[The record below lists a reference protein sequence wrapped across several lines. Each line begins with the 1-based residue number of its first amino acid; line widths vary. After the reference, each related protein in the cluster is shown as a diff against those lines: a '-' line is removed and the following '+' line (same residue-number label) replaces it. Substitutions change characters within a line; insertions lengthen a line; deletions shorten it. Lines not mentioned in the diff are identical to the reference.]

1 MIIRSFVVMIVLLFI
16 VINGFSEETETPS
29 ISLKKE
35 EITAVGS
42 RYSLEFRDADLK
54 DVIRA
59 LAQENGLNIII
70 GEEVAGRLTLS
81 FKNVS
86 MMEALDA
93 ILRINNLTKIKDGDI
108 IRVIKSPF
116 PEGEGDLVTRIIP
129 ISFASAKESS
139 ETIKAILSKK
149 GSIAVDARTNSI
161 IVRDVP
167 DNIDKISEIIKG
179 LDSKTPQVLIE
190 ARIVE
195 ANTNFTRE
203 LGVQWGGSLSQIT
216 SGGTFRAT
224 GATSGAST
232 TTTATTTPTT
242 TALTGGVG
250 LSGNNFIVNLPANVS
265 SGRGGALGL
274 AFGNIANTF
283 QLDLQ
288 LSAMEDRGRGKILS
302 NPKILTLNNKE
313 AKISSGT
320 EILIPTS
327 TIVGATTTGVAAG
340 TTGVAGTTGA
350 TTGVT
355 TINAKLELTVT
366 PHVTPDNRIIM
377 HVKTDKKDPDFSRQ
391 VQNIP
396 PLSTRT
402 AETDLLVEDGET
414 IVIGGILTRN
424 ESASEAGVPWLSK
437 IPFLGWLFKKESKVD
452 NQNELLIFIT
462 PTIYKGG
469 G

>member
-1 MIIRSFVVMIVLLFI
+1 MIIKAFVIM
-16 VINGFSEETETPS
+16 VILSIQAISGFAGEADTPS
-29 ISLKKE
+29 ISLKRE
-35 EITAVGS
+35 ETMEVGS

-54 DVIRA
+54 DVLRA
-59 LAQENGLNIII
+59 LAQENGFNIII

-86 MMEALDA
+86 LMEALDA
-93 ILRINNLTKIKDGDI
+93 ILRINNLTRLQESGI

-116 PEGEGDLVTRIIP
+116 PEGEGDLVTKIIP

-139 ETIKAILSKK
+139 ETLKGILSKK
-149 GSIAVDARTNSI
+149 GSISVDSRTNSI
-161 IVRDVP
+161 IVRDVLG
-167 DNIDKISEIIKG
+167 NIEKISEIMRG

-195 ANTNFTRE
+195 VNTNFTRE
-203 LGVQWGGSLSQIT
+203 LGVQWGGNLSQST
-216 SGGTFRAT
+216 SVGTFQAT
-224 GATSGAST
+224 GAASGAAAS
-232 TTTATTTPTT
+232 

-265 SGRGGALGL
+265 SGHGGALGL
-274 AFGNIANTF
+274 LFGNISNTF

-288 LSAMEDRGRGKILS
+288 LSAMEDRGHGKILS
-302 NPKILTLNNKE
+302 NPKVLTLNNKE

-320 EILIPTS
+320 EILIPTA
-327 TIVGATTTGVAAG
+327 TIVGAGTG
-340 TTGVAGTTGA
+340 TTGG

-366 PHVTPDNRIIM
+366 PHVTPDNQIVM
-377 HVKTDKKDPDFSRQ
+377 HVKTDKKDPDFNRQ
-391 VQNIP
+391 VQGIP

-414 IVIGGILTRN
+414 IVIGGIFTRS
-424 ESASEAGVPWLSK
+424 ESSSEAGVPWLSN
-437 IPFLGWLFKKESKVD
+437 IPLLGWLFKKEAKVE

-462 PTIYKGG
+462 PTIYKDRD
-469 G
+469 

>member
-1 MIIRSFVVMIVLLFI
+1 MIIKAFVIM
-16 VINGFSEETETPS
+16 VILSIQAISGFAGEADTPS
-29 ISLKKE
+29 ISLKRE
-35 EITAVGS
+35 ETMDVGS

-54 DVIRA
+54 DVLRA
-59 LAQENGLNIII
+59 LAQENGFNIII
-70 GEEVAGRLTLS
+70 GEDVAGRLTLS

-86 MMEALDA
+86 LMEALDA
-93 ILRINNLTKIKDGDI
+93 ILRINNLTRLQESGI

-116 PEGEGDLVTRIIP
+116 PEGEGDLVTKIIP

-139 ETIKAILSKK
+139 ETLKGILSKK
-149 GSIAVDARTNSI
+149 GSISVDSRTNSI

-167 DNIDKISEIIKG
+167 GNIEKISEIMRG

-195 ANTNFTRE
+195 VNTNFTRE
-203 LGVQWGGSLSQIT
+203 LGVQWGGNLSQST
-216 SGGTFRAT
+216 SLGTFQAT
-224 GATSGAST
+224 GATSGST
-232 TTTATTTPTT
+232 TP

-265 SGRGGALGL
+265 SGHGGALGL
-274 AFGNIANTF
+274 LFGNISNTF

-288 LSAMEDRGRGKILS
+288 LSAMEDRGHGKILS
-302 NPKILTLNNKE
+302 NPKVLTLNNKE

-320 EILIPTS
+320 EILIPTA
-327 TIVGATTTGVAAG
+327 TIVGAGTG
-340 TTGVAGTTGA
+340 TTGG

-366 PHVTPDNRIIM
+366 PHVTPDNQIVM
-377 HVKTDKKDPDFSRQ
+377 HVKTDKKDPDFNRQ
-391 VQNIP
+391 VQGIP

-414 IVIGGILTRN
+414 IVIGGIFTRS
-424 ESASEAGVPWLSK
+424 ESSSEAGVPWLSN
-437 IPFLGWLFKKESKVD
+437 IPLLGWLFKKEAKVE

-462 PTIYKGG
+462 PTIYKDRD
-469 G
+469 

>member
-1 MIIRSFVVMIVLLFI
+1 MIIKVFIIMIILLTP
-16 VINGFSEETETPS
+16 VINVFAGEAETSS
-29 ISLKKE
+29 ISLKRE
-35 EITAVGS
+35 ETAEMGS

-54 DVIRA
+54 DVLRA
-59 LAQENGLNIII
+59 LAQENRLNIII
-70 GEEVAGRLTLS
+70 GEDVTGRLTLS

-86 MMEALDA
+86 LMEALDA
-93 ILRINNLTKIKDGDI
+93 ILKINNLTRIRDGEI

-116 PEGEGDLVTRIIP
+116 PEGEGDLVTKIIP

-139 ETIKAILSKK
+139 ETLKAVLSKK
-149 GSIAVDARTNSI
+149 GSVAVDLRTNSI

-167 DNIDKISEIIKG
+167 ENIDRISEIIKG

-203 LGVQWGGSLSQIT
+203 LGIQWGGSLTQNASQGI
-216 SGGTFRAT
+216 FQAT
-224 GATSGAST
+224 GT
-232 TTTATTTPTT
+232 T
-242 TALTGGVG
+242 LTGGAG
-250 LSGNNFIVNLPANVS
+250 LSGSNFIVNLPANVS

-274 AFGNIANTF
+274 AFGNISKTF

-288 LSAMEDRGRGKILS
+288 LSAMEDRGHGRILS

-320 EILIPTS
+320 EILVPTS
-327 TIVGATTTGVAAG
+327 AIVGATTTGVTGGVTGG
-340 TTGVAGTTGA
+340 TPGTVGA

-366 PHVTPDNRIIM
+366 PHVTPDNQILM
-377 HVKTDKKDPDFSRQ
+377 HVKTDKKDPDFNRQ

-402 AETDLLVEDGET
+402 AETDLLVDNGET
-414 IVIGGILTRN
+414 IVIGGIFTRN
-424 ESASEAGVPWLSK
+424 ESSNEAGVPWLSK
-437 IPFLGWLFKKESKVD
+437 IPFIGWLFKKESKVD

-462 PTIYKGG
+462 PTIYKRGD
-469 G
+469 

>member
-1 MIIRSFVVMIVLLFI
+1 MIIKVI
-16 VINGFSEETETPS
+16 VIMVILSIQVISGFAGEADTPS
-29 ISLKKE
+29 ISLKRE
-35 EITAVGS
+35 ETMEVGS

-54 DVIRA
+54 DVLRA
-59 LAQENGLNIII
+59 LAQENGFNIII

-86 MMEALDA
+86 LMEALDA
-93 ILRINNLTKIKDGDI
+93 ILRINNLTRIQESGI

-116 PEGEGDLVTRIIP
+116 PEGEGDLVTKIIP

-139 ETIKAILSKK
+139 ETLKGILSKK
-149 GSIAVDARTNSI
+149 GSISVDSRTNSI

-167 DNIDKISEIIKG
+167 GNIEKISEIIRG

-195 ANTNFTRE
+195 VNTNFTRE
-203 LGVQWGGSLSQIT
+203 LGVQWGGNLSQST
-216 SGGTFRAT
+216 SLGTFQAT
-224 GATSGAST
+224 GASSGST
-232 TTTATTTPTT
+232 TS
-242 TALTGGVG
+242 TALTEGVG
-250 LSGNNFIVNLPANVS
+250 LSGNNFIVNLPANVG
-265 SGRGGALGL
+265 SGKGGALGL
-274 AFGNIANTF
+274 LFGNISNTF

-288 LSAMEDRGRGKILS
+288 LSAMEDRGHGKILS

-327 TIVGATTTGVAAG
+327 TIVGAGTG
-340 TTGVAGTTGA
+340 TTGG

-366 PHVTPDNRIIM
+366 PHVTPDNQIVM
-377 HVKTDKKDPDFSRQ
+377 HVKTDKKDPDFNRQ
-391 VQNIP
+391 VQGIP

-414 IVIGGILTRN
+414 IVIGGIFTRS
-424 ESASEAGVPWLSK
+424 ESSSEAGVPWLSK
-437 IPFLGWLFKKESKVD
+437 IPLLGWLFKKEARVE

-462 PTIYKGG
+462 PTIYKDRD
-469 G
+469 

>member
-1 MIIRSFVVMIVLLFI
+1 MIIKAFVMMIILLTLAEYSI
-16 VINGFSEETETPS
+16 AEDAETSS
-29 ISLKKE
+29 ILLKREKTME
-35 EITAVGS
+35 RGS

-54 DVIRA
+54 DVLRA
-59 LAQENGLNIII
+59 LAQENELNIII
-70 GEEVAGRLTLS
+70 GEEISGRLTLS

-86 MMEALDA
+86 LMEALDA

-116 PEGEGDLVTRIIP
+116 PEGEGDLITKIIP
-129 ISFASAKESS
+129 ISFASARESS
-139 ETIKAILSKK
+139 ETLKAVLSKK
-149 GSIAVDARTNSI
+149 GSIAVDLRTNSI

-167 DNIDKISEIIKG
+167 ENIDKITDIIKD
-179 LDSKTPQVLIE
+179 LDSKTPQILIE

-195 ANTNFTRE
+195 ANTSFTKD
-203 LGVQWGGSLSQIT
+203 LGIQWGGNLTQGTSQ
-216 SGGTFRAT
+216 GTFRVT
-224 GATSGAST
+224 GATSGAG
-232 TTTATTTPTT
+232 TP
-242 TALTGGVG
+242 LTGGVG
-250 LSGNNFIVNLPANVS
+250 LSGSNFIVNLPANVG

-274 AFGNIANTF
+274 TFGNISSTF

-288 LSAMEDRGRGKILS
+288 LSAMEDRGYGRILS

-327 TIVGATTTGVAAG
+327 TIVGATTVGA
-340 TTGVAGTTGA
+340 TGA

-366 PHVTPDNRIIM
+366 PHVTPDNQIMM
-377 HVKTDKKDPDFSRQ
+377 HVKTDKKDPDFNRQ
-391 VQNIP
+391 VNNIP

-414 IVIGGILTRN
+414 IVIGGIFTRN
-424 ESASEAGVPWLSK
+424 ESENEAGVPWLSK
-437 IPFLGWLFKKESKVD
+437 IPLLGWLFKKESKVAS
-452 NQNELLIFIT
+452 QNELLIFIT

-469 G
+469 D

>member
-1 MIIRSFVVMIVLLFI
+1 MIIKVFVIM
-16 VINGFSEETETPS
+16 VILSIQAISVFAGEVDTPS
-29 ISLKKE
+29 IFLKRE
-35 EITAVGS
+35 ETLEVGS

-54 DVIRA
+54 DVLRA
-59 LAQENGLNIII
+59 LAQENGFNIII

-86 MMEALDA
+86 LMEALDA
-93 ILRINNLTKIKDGDI
+93 ILRINNLEKRDESGI

-116 PEGEGDLVTRIIP
+116 PEGEGDLVTKIIP

-139 ETIKAILSKK
+139 ETLKGILSKK
-149 GSIAVDARTNSI
+149 GSISVDSRTNSI
-161 IVRDVP
+161 IVRDIP
-167 DNIDKISEIIKG
+167 GNIEKISEIIRG

-195 ANTNFTRE
+195 VNTNFTRE
-203 LGVQWGGSLSQIT
+203 LGVQWGGNLSQST
-216 SGGTFRAT
+216 SAGTFQAT
-224 GATSGAST
+224 GAASGST
-232 TTTATTTPTT
+232 TS

-250 LSGNNFIVNLPANVS
+250 SSGNNFIVNLPANVG
-265 SGRGGALGL
+265 SGSGGALGL
-274 AFGNIANTF
+274 LFGNISNTF

-288 LSAMEDRGRGKILS
+288 LSAMEDRGHGKILS
-302 NPKILTLNNKE
+302 NPKVLTLNNKE

-327 TIVGATTTGVAAG
+327 TIVGTTTTGG
-340 TTGVAGTTGA
+340 TTGTTGTTGA

-366 PHVTPDNRIIM
+366 PHVTPDNQIVM
-377 HVKTDKKDPDFSRQ
+377 HVKTDKKDPDFSNL

-414 IVIGGILTRN
+414 IVIGGIFTRS
-424 ESASEAGVPWLSK
+424 ESSSKAGVPWLSN
-437 IPFLGWLFKKESKVD
+437 IPLLGWFFKKETKVE

-462 PTIYKGG
+462 PTIHKDRE
-469 G
+469 